1 MDSFCHK
8 IILKSREYYDFN
20 NTYRLNLNSLST
32 FLVSKIISQNQ
43 AKSLIFS
50 IQEQGS
56 ESFIF
61 TKMTY
66 FKPPYVYFEKF
77 NPSLED
83 FEYFVFDVGALF

>member
-50 IQEQGS
+50 IQEQGFWIHLFLPKWLILS
-56 ESFIF
+56 PHMFIL
-61 TKMTY
+61 K
-66 FKPPYVYFEKF
+66 
-77 NPSLED
+77 NLI
-83 FEYFVFDVGALF
+83 LH